1 MHNFP
6 INVSLPS
13 ILIRFFKPQNLE
25 LFKHRELGI
34 LSRRPPLQW
43 CQRLRFLS
51 DPIDPLANGA
61 TTTTKAPES
70 FSEHFLK
77 KYEKYLRRDAQHS
90 KANGVDAAAAADKG
104 HRTSNSSDKKSAT
117 AVAAHRFSNSKQI
130 YYERLWPKTK
140 NLRKKA
146 GKPAEALETGLTALA
161 SFPVSAL
168 PKLRP
173 KTSEQFSVPRSAV
186 AHPNEAS
193 PFSATPHFSVHAARG
208 CFGCTSTG

>member
-1 MHNFP
+1 M
-6 INVSLPS
+6 SLVPPTNS
-13 ILIRFFKPQNLE
+13 VFFVLKQNLE

-43 CQRLRFLS
+43 CQRLRYLS

-77 KYEKYLRRDAQHS
+77 KYEKYLRRDVQHS
-90 KANGVDAAAAADKG
+90 KANGVDAADKG
-104 HRTSNSSDKKSAT
+104 HRTSNSSDKKSAA
-117 AVAAHRFSNSKQI
+117 AVAANRFTNSKQI

-146 GKPAEALETGLTALA
+146 GKPSEALETGLTALA

-168 PKLRP
+168 PASAQDERTHP
-173 KTSEQFSVPRSAV
+173 FHAAV
-186 AHPNEAS
+186 AHPNAAS
-193 PFSATPHFSVHAARG
+193 TFSATPFFPVAVVLG
-208 CFGCTSTG
+208 GCTSTG